1 MIVAAFAPLL
11 AKEKS
16 RSKAIELV
24 RRRRAKPP
32 PRVLLLVIFLS
43 FFRLRRRRNKKSS
56 YLARRGELKR
66 SRYVKNPFFPYSFS
80 LAFPLSRFSKRERER
95 QREIFPKKKSGK
107 EELREERERERIKS
121 FILAMCIYQSGVLF
135 FERERESQSS
145 QVNLCKKYPK
155 ASSSATAHKQENKKT
170 EREEEEGF
178 WLHHHRHR
186 SETEEQ
192 KNSQSSFCF
201 GRAPLSSLSKT
212 QKKSRAFVV
221 TLSLFHFPRTK
232 NAHCYY

>member
-121 FILAMCIYQSGVLF
+121 FILAMMCIYQSGVFF
-135 FERERESQSS
+135 FERERESVKSS
-145 QVNLCKKYPK
+145 QLDVQKISKSIHLLGSFIVTIEEAKPKSKKIRK
-155 ASSSATAHKQENKKT
+155 VRSVL
-170 EREEEEGF
+170 EG
-178 WLHHHRHR
+178 H
-186 SETEEQ
+186 
-192 KNSQSSFCF
+192 
-201 GRAPLSSLSKT
+201 PSLLFKSKT
-212 QKKSRAFVV
+212 KKKPRFRRN
-221 TLSLFHFPRTK
+221 TLSLPFPQ
-232 NAHCYY
+232 N

>member
-107 EELREERERERIKS
+107 EELREEREREDQKFYSRDVYLLAKWS
-121 FILAMCIYQSGVLF
+121 FF
-135 FERERESQSS
+135 FRERERESVKSS
-145 QVNLCKKYPK
+145 QLAKNIQKHP
-155 ASSSATAHKQENKKT
+155 SS
-170 EREEEEGF
+170 
-178 WLHHHRHR
+178 WLLHRHHR
-186 SETEEQ
+186 SETFEA
-192 KNSQSSFCF
+192 KKFAKFVLFWKGTPLKSFQN
-201 GRAPLSSLSKT
+201 T
-212 QKKSRAFVV
+212 KKKPRFRRN
-221 TLSLFHFPRTK
+221 TLSLPFPQ
-232 NAHCYY
+232 N